1 MQGDDIH
8 LSPHHGYD
16 GGACAITLTIYQP
29 GDVALDY
36 FNKVYEATKD
46 LTARFHWGKHFN
58 HDRQQ
63 IEGLF
68 DKTFDEFAEH
78 RKKMDPKGIFLNEFL
93 RKTFQFEDGDD
104 N

>member
-16 GGACAITLTIYQP
+16 PGVCAITLTIYQP
-29 GDVALDY
+29 GEVALDY

-46 LTARFHWGKHFN
+46 LQARFHWGKHFN
-58 HDRQQ
+58 HDLQQ
-63 IEGLF
+63 IQVLF
-68 DKTFDEFAEH
+68 KETFDEFVKLREE
-78 RKKMDPKGIFLNEFL
+78 MDPKGIFLNEFL
-93 RKTFQFEDGDD
+93 KKTFQFEEGGD